1 MDAKTVDRRAQH
13 QPRLEDDPL
22 VRGLGRYAA
31 DAPLTGQ
38 TYAYFV
44 RSPHAFADIRSIDT
58 EAAKAVPGVLAV
70 LTATDMEGIG
80 NISQHPPLAG
90 RGGQKLII
98 PHRPALAG
106 ETVRHVGE
114 AVAVVVAETLTAAQ
128 DGAEAVIVD
137 YEERTPVVDLREA
150 VRDGAP
156 QIWPE
161 APGNIAVNW
170 PGLAKDPD
178 ANAQEVDRIIASA
191 KHVARVSLVH
201 QRILVQSMEPR
212 GATASYDP
220 ADDSYFLRCC
230 SQSARALRD
239 GLAPILGVPNPRL
252 RVVTEDVGGAF
263 GLKTGPY
270 PEYLAI
276 LVAARKIG
284 RPVHWMSNRAEAF
297 LSDNH
302 ARDAYSDVE
311 LALDER
317 GKFLAL
323 RVRHLGSMGAFI
335 GAVGANI
342 QTVNLTRCLPG
353 MYDIPMI
360 DIAVRCVFTNT
371 TTTAPYR
378 GAGRPEANFI
388 LERVIDEAAR
398 MTGIDPIKLRRRN
411 LIKSSAMPYKTA
423 VGTTIDS
430 GEFET
435 VLDKALAL
443 ADHDGFKQRRREA
456 AKRGKYRGF
465 GISCMLEHAGGFPLE
480 GTALSFPGGEHLV
493 LGLNVQSTGQ
503 GHATVFNPML
513 AEQLGIK
520 PEHIE
525 HRHGDSAMEIAG
537 YASVGSRS
545 AMTVSHALIKTVE
558 ALLNKG
564 KTIAATVLETAET
577 DIEYRD
583 GRFGVVG
590 TDRSVTLFDL
600 AARAKEMKKRGE
612 IPEDL
617 DTKTNA
623 ETPLTFPN
631 GCHIA
636 EVEIDPETGMVEIVN
651 YVAVDDC
658 GTIYNHTIVEG
669 QLVGGLMQGIG
680 QALGEHIAYDRE
692 SGQLLSGTF
701 MDYFMP
707 RADILPPLA
716 LRDRGVPSPA
726 NALGAKGAGEAGATG
741 SIPALANAVHDAL
754 KPLDIHHVEMPYTPG
769 RIWRF
774 HGIRRIISRHACS
787 QTGRAGHHAGRYR
800 SGDSGGSS
808 GEGLDARRTVPPQH
822 RHARRPGHGVPAAQD
837 HRQPVLR
844 RHQVP
849 RIVPGHHASGTYP
862 DQQRLRAERAHR
874 ARVNRAAGLQVH
886 RRQDPPRQPRTR

>member
-31 DAPLTGQ
+31 DTPLTGQ

-44 RSPHAFADIRSIDT
+44 RSSHAFADIRSIDT
-58 EAAKAVPGVLAV
+58 AAAKAVPGVLAV
-70 LTATDMEGIG
+70 LTAADMEGIG

-98 PHRPALAG
+98 PHRPAVAG

-161 APGNIAVNW
+161 APGNIAVDW

-513 AEQLGIK
+513 AERLGIK
-520 PEHIE
+520 PELIE

-636 EVEIDPETGMVEIVN
+636 EVEIDPKTGEMALVA
-651 YVAVDDC
+651 YAAVDDC
-658 GTIYNHTIVEG
+658 GRPLNTMIVEG
-669 QLVGGLMQGIG
+669 QTHGSIAQGLG
-680 QALGEHIAYDRE
+680 QAMLENAIYD
-692 SGQLLSGTF
+692 SSGGQLVTGSF
-701 MDYFMP
+701 MDYAMP
-707 RADILPPLA
+707 RASDMPAFKDAIHSVPATTNPL
-716 LRDRGVPSPA
+716 GV
-726 NALGAKGAGEAGATG
+726 KGAGEAGTTAAIAAVMNAIADAIPGGAGAHLDMPAT
-741 SIPALANAVHDAL
+741 PEKL
-754 KPLDIHHVEMPYTPG
+754 
-769 RIWRF
+769 WQ
-774 HGIRRIISRHACS
+774 AC
-787 QTGRAGHHAGRYR
+787 QR
-800 SGDSGGSS
+800 
-808 GEGLDARRTVPPQH
+808 
-822 RHARRPGHGVPAAQD
+822 AAQ
-837 HRQPVLR
+837 
-844 RHQVP
+844 
-849 RIVPGHHASGTYP
+849 A
-862 DQQRLRAERAHR
+862 
-874 ARVNRAAGLQVH
+874 
-886 RRQDPPRQPRTR
+886 